1 MASSGLGLCSLVA
14 SRLGASVLCTD
25 GSAEAVENCRENMRR
40 NPVNADGVHGSELVA
55 HFEPNGAPN
64 GSTERKD
71 LQDLQDVKV
80 EVVRWE
86 SPPAEMTALW
96 AAEVLLAADVIY
108 DAAAA
113 DAFAKLAARLLK
125 GNAKALYMS
134 LEKRVY
140 FSSAT
145 LKPEVAAYPQFLEDC
160 DRLGLHVEPIDLST
174 VPVHFKYVRSRFY
187 ELVKITDD
195 SAPNLK
201 RKHSDLGSPQ
211 LEEVPEVSAQS
222 QPD

>member
-1 MASSGLGLCSLVA
+1 M
-14 SRLGASVLCTD
+14 GASVLCTD

-40 NPVNADGVHGSELVA
+40 NTQLG
-55 HFEPNGAPN
+55 EPNGLPK
-64 GSTERKD
+64 GSKGPTERKDIQNLQD
-71 LQDLQDVKV
+71 LQDLQDVRDVKV

-86 SPPAEMTALW
+86 SPPAEMTALC
-96 AAEVLLAADVIY
+96 AAELLLAADVIY

-195 SAPNLK
+195 KAEPDLK
-201 RKHSDLGSPQ
+201 RKRSSDSGSGLQ
-211 LEEVPEVSAQS
+211 LEEVPILAQS

>member
-1 MASSGLGLCSLVA
+1 MGAS
-14 SRLGASVLCTD
+14 SVLCTD

-40 NPVNADGVHGSELVA
+40 NPVLNAEPAVHASEPVA
-55 HFEPNGAPN
+55 HLGEPQGVPQGVPN
-64 GSTERKD
+64 SSAEERKD
-71 LQDLQDVKV
+71 VQINVKV

-86 SPPAEMTALW
+86 SPPEKTDLW

-125 GNAKALYMS
+125 GNAKTLYMS

-187 ELVKITDD
+187 ELVKITADN
-195 SAPNLK
+195 AKPNLK
-201 RKHSDLGSPQ
+201 RKHSDLGSRLQ
-211 LEEVPEVSAQS
+211 LKEVPEVPAQS

>member
-1 MASSGLGLCSLVA
+1 MASSGLGLCLLVA